1 MIKSLNRLCCG
12 DFLEYDSM
20 IHTGFVVT
28 MTQKIFSKV
37 VENESDI
44 LLHYFF
50 SEISMDE
57 SIRFEKR
64 IGYFPPLFF

>member
-1 MIKSLNRLCCG
+1 
-12 DFLEYDSM
+12 M

-50 SEISMDE
+50 SEISME
-57 SIRFEKR
+57 KSIRFEKQ